1 MCIYSE
7 LQVNY
12 SNLPALRTL
21 VSGIPIPREGEDI
34 DDILI
39 TVTPTPYSSEPA
51 IPQHWQSLLVTLT
64 KLHGEGTKDNSIR
77 NPHLNYK
84 IIQLI

>member
-1 MCIYSE
+1 

-12 SNLPALRTL
+12 SNVPALRTL
-21 VSGIPIPREGEDI
+21 VSGIPIPREGEDM

-39 TVTPTPYSSEPA
+39 TITPALHPPEPT

-64 KLHGEGTKDNSIR
+64 KLHGEGTRSISSKHS
-77 NPHLNYK
+77 HLNYK
-84 IIQLI
+84 IIQLTA